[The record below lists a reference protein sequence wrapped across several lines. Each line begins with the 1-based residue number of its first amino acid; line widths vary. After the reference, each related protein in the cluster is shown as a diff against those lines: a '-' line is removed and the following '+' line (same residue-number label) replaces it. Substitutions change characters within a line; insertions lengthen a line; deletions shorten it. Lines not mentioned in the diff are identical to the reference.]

1 MVVADDPGET
11 VVVDPAGTVTR
22 IPNSSS
28 RMADLQSAQQAAL
41 GTLSLG
47 QQGAAPGG
55 SSTLTFETPLQ
66 LQPIN
71 FIQPQNNDPV
81 IAPATTPAIIVSP
94 ATIPTVTP
102 PAAITLATPTVA
114 IGTIAGTAP
123 LPATAPLPETSIILS
138 ESASSTLARPMLVLT
153 SRAAQQE

>member
-22 IPNSSS
+22 MPNSSS

-55 SSTLTFETPLQ
+55 SSTQTFETPLQ

-71 FIQPQNNDPV
+71 FIQPQNNG
-81 IAPATTPAIIVSP
+81 
-94 ATIPTVTP
+94 PTL
-102 PAAITLATPTVA
+102 ILASITPTTNQQLIETPVLKN
-114 IGTIAGTAP
+114 IFHCHAG
-123 LPATAPLPETSIILS
+123 IYG
-138 ESASSTLARPMLVLT
+138 
-153 SRAAQQE
+153 